1 MSISPRFL
9 TTISGFMDKK
19 KLAVIHIVKR
29 ELSLSDDDY
38 RDILERV
45 ASVRSAKDLTDDQFH
60 KLMRYF
66 VRTRHYRVTGK
77 GITLRQKYY
86 IRQLKER
93 LQWDNSHFRNYIHK
107 YFHNR
112 DLNSYTKHDASNLIV
127 ALNAILEIHGNSNI
141 GH

>member
-1 MSISPRFL
+1 LSISPRFL

-29 ELSLSDDDY
+29 ELSLSDDEY
-38 RDILERV
+38 RNILERV
-45 ASVRSAKDLTDDQFH
+45 TGVRTAKDLTDDQFH

-66 VRTRHYRVTGK
+66 VRTRHYRVASK

-86 IRQLKER
+86 LRQLKER
-93 LQWDNSHFRNYIHK
+93 LQWDDSHFQNYIHK
-107 YFHNR
+107 YFHSR
-112 DLNSYTKHDASNLIV
+112 DLNTYTKHDASNLIV
-127 ALNAILEIHGNSNI
+127 ALKAVLKSHGNSNV

>member
-29 ELSLSDDDY
+29 ELSLSDDEY

-45 ASVRSAKDLTDDQFH
+45 AGVRSAKDLTDDQFH

-93 LQWDNSHFRNYIHK
+93 LQWDDSHFQNYIHK
-107 YFHNR
+107 YFHSR

-127 ALNAILEIHGNSNI
+127 ALKAVLKSHNT
-141 GH
+141 

>member
-1 MSISPRFL
+1 MNHLSISPRFL

-66 VRTRHYRVTGK
+66 VRTSHYQVASK
-77 GITLRQKYY
+77 GVTLRQKYY

-93 LQWDNSHFRNYIHK
+93 LQWDDSHFQNYIHK
-107 YFHNR
+107 YFHSR
-112 DLNSYTKHDASNLIV
+112 DLNFYTKHDASNLIV
-127 ALNAILEIHGNSNI
+127 ALKAVLKSHNT
-141 GH
+141 

>member
-45 ASVRSAKDLTDDQFH
+45 AGVRSAKDLTDDQFH

>member
-29 ELSLSDDDY
+29 ELSLSDDEY

>member
-1 MSISPRFL
+1 
-9 TTISGFMDKK
+9 MDKK

-93 LQWDNSHFRNYIHK
+93 LQWDDSHFQNYIHK
-107 YFHNR
+107 YFHSR

-127 ALNAILEIHGNSNI
+127 ALKAVLKSHNT
-141 GH
+141 